1 MDFLVRDC
9 NLYPITNV
17 LQKKTKKMIFV
28 GLLLLSTFWINHY
41 SQNNSHHRFTKLINN
56 FQLRDTL

>member
-17 LQKKTKKMIFV
+17 LQKKTKKMNFCWFIT
-28 GLLLLSTFWINHY
+28 LIHLWINRY
-41 SQNNSHHRFTKLINN
+41 SQTYPHNRFTKLIDN
-56 FQLRDTL
+56 FRIRDTL